1 MFTMQQ
7 LHEYK
12 TNERFLKN
20 KKFSRLPKLAVY
32 RKSEWIFKVKRKNCI
47 SVGPHKT
54 WAKFY
59 KCIFASSLA
68 FKVQPVK
75 EAIKTSTICGT
86 AVRRRGRM
94 GK

>member
-1 MFTMQQ
+1 MSTMQQ

-47 SVGPHKT
+47 SVGRHKT

-59 KCIFASSLA
+59 KFWRPAWHLRCSLLR
-68 FKVQPVK
+68 KL
-75 EAIKTSTICGT
+75 
-86 AVRRRGRM
+86 
-94 GK
+94 

>member
-1 MFTMQQ
+1 MSTMQQ
-7 LHEYK
+7 LHKYRQIK
-12 TNERFLKN
+12 DFLKN
-20 KKFSRLPKLAVY
+20 KKFNRLPKLAVY

-47 SVGPHKT
+47 SVGRHKT
-54 WAKFY
+54 RAKFY